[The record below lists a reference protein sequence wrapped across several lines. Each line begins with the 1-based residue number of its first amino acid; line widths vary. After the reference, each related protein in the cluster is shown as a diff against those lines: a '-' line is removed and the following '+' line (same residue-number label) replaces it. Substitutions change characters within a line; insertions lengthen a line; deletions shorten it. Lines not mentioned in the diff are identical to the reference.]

1 MDYLNC
7 KKIDTAISRAKKR
20 LIAKAKKD
28 GIYENFG
35 QEEIKA
41 IKEKFIDCCNYTEEM
56 SNNRNKILGF
66 ECWCIGY
73 SI

>member
-28 GIYENFG
+28 GIFENFG
-35 QEEIKA
+35 QEEIRA

-56 SNNRNKILGF
+56 NNNRNKILAL

-73 SI
+73 SL